1 MSKLSE
7 NSSCKRVAIVGA
19 GIAGLSAAYDLARA
33 GVECTVFEQ
42 NARLGGVIETKT
54 WDGCTIDCGPDSF
67 ISAKP
72 EALAL
77 IKEVGLESEVIG
89 SNDHQRTTYI
99 QKRGRLVALPDG
111 VMMIV
116 PSKIMPMVKS
126 PLLSWATKIRMGFE
140 LLRRPPAAPS
150 PDRSVADFV
159 VDHFGSET
167 LDYLAEPLLSGV
179 YGGDPAQLSVAS
191 VLPRFVDMET
201 KFGSLGR
208 AVMTA
213 KRPPGGGSLFRS
225 LKPGLGALIEKLG
238 RGLRI
243 EHSRVERIER
253 KGAFR
258 LRAAGNWMEADSV
271 ILACPAWSAAALVE
285 NIDAGLAKTLNEI
298 PYSSSVT
305 ASLIYDAASFDGRR
319 AGFGFLVPKRERK
332 RVAAATFVGTKF
344 PFRAPEN
351 RIILRVFLGGATD
364 EAILGE
370 SDETIIAI
378 AREELR
384 SILNLTATPLQHF
397 ISRWPRSMAQ
407 YTVGHSRRIAEIR
420 TRASAIA
427 GLHLAGNAY
436 EGIGLPDCVRTG
448 RAAAKKIV
456 GAPEMAARI

>member
-1 MSKLSE
+1 M
-7 NSSCKRVAIVGA
+7 VIVGG
-19 GIAGLSAAYDLARA
+19 GIAGLSAAYDLTRA

-42 NARLGGVIETKT
+42 NSRLGGVIETKS

-77 IKEVGLESEVIG
+77 IKEIGLESELIG

-140 LLRRPPAAPS
+140 LLRRAPAGPA

-159 VDHFGSET
+159 VDHFGRET

-179 YGGDPAQLSVAS
+179 YGGDPGQLSVAS

-201 KFGSLGR
+201 KYGSLGR
-208 AVMTA
+208 AVMKA

-225 LKPGLGALIEKLG
+225 LKPGLGVLIERLSKA
-238 RGLRI
+238 LRV
-243 EHSRVERIER
+243 EHKRVERIETNS
-253 KGAFR
+253 GFR
-258 LRAAGNWMEADSV
+258 IRAGGSWLEADSV
-271 ILACPAWSAAALVE
+271 ILACPSWCAAELAGNVE
-285 NIDAGLAKTLNEI
+285 PDLAARLNEI
-298 PYSSSVT
+298 PYSSSLT
-305 ASLIYDAASFDGRR
+305 LSLIYDAAKFDGMR

-351 RIILRVFLGGATD
+351 RIIVRVFMGGATD
-364 EAILGE
+364 EAILSE
-370 SDETIIAI
+370 PDERVVAI

-384 SILNLTATPLQHF
+384 SILHLRTEPMTHF

-407 YTVGHSRRIAEIR
+407 YTVGHSKRIAEIKA
-420 TRASAIA
+420 RAMAIP
-427 GLHLAGNAY
+427 GLYLAGNGY
-436 EGIGLPDCVRTG
+436 DGIGLPDCVRTG
-448 RAAAKKIV
+448 RAAAKAIIS
-456 GAPEMAARI
+456 APNPVASVNR